1 VIELA
6 SVDGLPPRHR
16 VTAWQEL
23 VSRTLVPVE
32 VTADTHAL
40 FRGRIESTELGPLR
54 LSEVTSE
61 VQRVRRTPRVISPSD
76 PQCYLIAVALRESAV
91 LQQDGRRA
99 ALAPGD
105 LTICDTTRP
114 YEFTSRAPFRL
125 LVIRCPRRL
134 LRLAPRDV
142 ERLTATSVSG
152 QRGVGALVS
161 PFLSGLLPRLAD
173 NVIDLLRTTFEQH
186 LRDAELVPDSR
197 QRLMTQVLR
206 FVEDNL
212 HDPGLSPAGIAAA
225 LHISTRY
232 VHKLFAAEGTT
243 ACVWIRARRLEGCRR
258 DLGDPALSTRSV
270 SAVGAR
276 WGLPDP
282 SRFSRLFREAYQLS
296 PSEYRLR
303 YGGGPPVGHGGG
315 PPVGHGGGPPVG
327 HGGGPS
333 DRRRGERA
341 AAAAGA

>member
-76 PQCYLIAVALRESAV
+76 PQCYLIAVAQRESAV

-105 LTICDTTRP
+105 ITICDTTRP

-161 PFLSGLLPRLAD
+161 PFLSGLLPRLADCDECSVVQLAD

-303 YGGGPPVGHGGG
+303 YGGGPPVG
-315 PPVGHGGGPPVG
+315 PPIG

-333 DRRRGERA
+333 VRHRGERA